1 MKTECLLI
9 FLIVY
14 LIKDLINELF
24 LDFNLPS
31 WMLNVEWVYRQEKK
45 LSEIDVNG
53 EGVQKEVMIMNPVS
67 IDDDAKKMCHW
78 LTDNINGPSRNILS
92 LTQVLVSNVWL
103 TLATAYTYVSSRLRR
118 HPLKICR
125 VQRHNCLYIT
135 FMKTTVNSTS
145 VYIAT
150 I

>member
-1 MKTECLLI
+1 MKTECLII
-9 FLIVY
+9 FFTVY
-14 LIKDLINELF
+14 LFIDLINELF

-53 EGVQKEVMIMNPVS
+53 EGVHQKEVMIMDPVS
-67 IDDDAKKMCHW
+67 IDDDARTMCHW

-103 TLATAYTYVSSRLRR
+103 TLATTYTYGSSRLRR
-118 HPLKICR
+118 HPLKMCR
-125 VQRHNCLYIT
+125 VQGHNCLYIT
-135 FMKTTVNSTS
+135 FM
-145 VYIAT
+145 
-150 I
+150 